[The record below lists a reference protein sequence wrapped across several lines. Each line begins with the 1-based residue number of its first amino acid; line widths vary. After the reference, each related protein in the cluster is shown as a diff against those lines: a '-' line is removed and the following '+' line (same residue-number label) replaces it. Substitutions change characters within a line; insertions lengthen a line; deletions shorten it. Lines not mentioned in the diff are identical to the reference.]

1 MAGVQGV
8 TFSTS
13 GLPPL
18 SANKEKGGFCWQDV
32 GNEAGSTDFFDQYVE
47 LGDSDA
53 ESVCGGSGGL
63 GQFCG
68 ASSLTVSPHM
78 SFARMII
85 PPGGAAQGAHQT
97 AEAAPSHLL
106 PGTAVNNTASSSSPQ
121 VRPPQQQEQ
130 HHQQPPPPPAPP
142 QQQQQQQQQQQHLHP
157 LYRSASDMT
166 HLGNTEIEGARAHYN
181 GLSDA
186 PGGGS
191 ISDSE
196 LLKLEGL
203 TMRSPRIH
211 IPQLS
216 ASEPASPPS
225 QSTSPRKAG
234 RLESFCNKIRTK
246 AATLHGKA
254 KQPPDMEA
262 QTDESLSV
270 PVMSTAQMEPARPSG
285 HSRPQSFHLSESQV
299 PSPALTSGV
308 LNPTLRP
315 VTAGDSGN
323 DAAFVN
329 GFLDDPFMR
338 DSLLHGQFV
347 PPLQLNGSAM
357 PQTPLQTPLL
367 DAWQLPMSAPNGK
380 PLWTAVPGGTY
391 FQAVNGDAANTWWD
405 PSADAMDTDSVPLS
419 FHAAANARNATLN
432 LAIQLQHQQ
441 SFEYPAPPGTEDNNF
456 AAGGLMIHMPQQP
469 QGMPSAVTHGD
480 PNHRPTRADQH
491 HRRPKPRAPSSG
503 ARHHQFG
510 PGVSPRKARTASGG
524 RSTSASRL
532 GSASPS
538 PKIPAASVAGSSA
551 ASCTGRL
558 HRRSASMQ
566 TLHQAAP
573 SSVALAP
580 DAQAAAIRKR
590 RSWTGRRTSSSSLHH
605 QYHTLAAAA
614 AAAGTTS
621 ASSSS
626 SSTAATTSSSS
637 TCCTAKP
644 SKPRPTST
652 TIPTSSSTTTT
663 SYFPSPA
670 TAPPTTAAAAATGPA
685 GASADGFVN
694 YTPEDSALLMTG
706 VAPSGSSK
714 TKARR
719 EREAAERQREF
730 RDRLARM
737 VAAAGG
743 DVSKLEKLE
752 PLGIISAA
760 AAAAPGPG

>member
-106 PGTAVNNTASSSSPQ
+106 PGTAVNNTASSSSP
-121 VRPPQQQEQ
+121 
-130 HHQQPPPPPAPP
+130 
-142 QQQQQQQQQQQHLHP
+142 QQQQQQQQQQHLHP

-262 QTDESLSV
+262 QTD
-270 PVMSTAQMEPARPSG
+270 
-285 HSRPQSFHLSESQV
+285 
-299 PSPALTSGV
+299 
-308 LNPTLRP
+308 
-315 VTAGDSGN
+315 DGN

-338 DSLLHGQFV
+338 DNLLHGQFV

-614 AAAGTTS
+614 AAA
-621 ASSSS
+621 
-626 SSTAATTSSSS
+626 
-637 TCCTAKP
+637 
-644 SKPRPTST
+644 
-652 TIPTSSSTTTT
+652 
-663 SYFPSPA
+663 
-670 TAPPTTAAAAATGPA
+670 
-685 GASADGFVN
+685 
-694 YTPEDSALLMTG
+694 
-706 VAPSGSSK
+706 
-714 TKARR
+714 
-719 EREAAERQREF
+719 
-730 RDRLARM
+730 
-737 VAAAGG
+737 
-743 DVSKLEKLE
+743 
-752 PLGIISAA
+752 
-760 AAAAPGPG
+760 